1 MNIIDIAKLAGVSKS
16 TVSRFLNNGYVSEE
30 NRSKIQTVIDETG
43 FIPSSHAKTLRTKK
57 TNLIGVILPKI
68 SSETIGKVV
77 SGISEETSNSGY
89 NIILGNTD
97 LNIEKEIE
105 YLQIFKNKNVDGVIF
120 VATIITKKHLDII
133 KDMKIPIVIVGQNV
147 DGYPCV
153 YHSDYE
159 SAYDMTKY
167 LIKKGHRKISY
178 IGVTKDDISA
188 GLNREL
194 GYKDCLKN
202 NNLKINKNLIKIG
215 EFSQESGYKNAKELI
230 ENNKGIDAIFC
241 ATYNI
246 ALGAM
251 EYLKENNINIPY
263 DISVCSIGDSKISN
277 IISPRLTTINYHY
290 EQSGVESAKMILDMI
305 SAKNNINNIKLGY
318 ELKIRESVK
327 L

>member
-1 MNIIDIAKLAGVSKS
+1 MNIIDIAKLSGVSKS
-16 TVSRFLNNGYVSEE
+16 TVSRFLNDGYVSEE
-30 NRSKIQTVIDETG
+30 NRSKIQKVIDETG
-43 FIPSSHAKTLRTKK
+43 FIPSSYAKTLRTKK

-68 SSETIGKVV
+68 SSETIGKIV

-105 YLQIFKNKNVDGVIF
+105 YLQIFKNKNVDGVIL
-120 VATIITKKHLDII
+120 VATIVTQKHLDII
-133 KDMKIPIVIVGQNV
+133 KDMKIPIVIVGQKI

-159 SAYDMTKY
+159 ASYDMTKY
-167 LIKKGHRKISY
+167 LIQKGHKKISY

-194 GYKDCLKN
+194 GYKDCLKSN
-202 NNLKINKNLIKIG
+202 KLKINESLIKIG

-230 ENNKGIDAIFC
+230 EKNKDIDAIFC

-246 ALGAM
+246 ALGAI
-251 EYLKENNINIPY
+251 EYLKEVNINIPN
-263 DISVCSIGDSKISN
+263 DVSVCAIGDSKISN
-277 IISPRLTTINYHY
+277 IISPRLTTMHY
-290 EQSGVESAKMILDMI
+290 YYENSGIESARMILKMID
-305 SAKNNINNIKLGY
+305 SKNGVNSIKLGY
-318 ELKIRESVK
+318 KLKSRESVK
-327 L
+327 I